1 MKRILIVEDELAYL
15 RLLKDQLEHLGYEVV
30 TATNGAA
37 GLDEVKKQIPD
48 LILLDVR
55 MPIMDGIQMLKELR
69 TMEEGK
75 SIKVIYLT
83 NVEPDD
89 STIREVITN
98 HPTYYLIKSDIE
110 LASLMAKVK
119 SLVPIK

>member
-119 SLVPIK
+119 SLVPLK